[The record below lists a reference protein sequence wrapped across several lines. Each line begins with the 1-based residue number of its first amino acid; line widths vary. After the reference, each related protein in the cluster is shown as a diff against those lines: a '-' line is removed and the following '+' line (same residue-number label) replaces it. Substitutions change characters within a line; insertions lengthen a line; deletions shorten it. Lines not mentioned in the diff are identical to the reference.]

1 MQLENTS
8 HDSPSNC
15 YPPCSTMI
23 TQPVITCSKL
33 TTETQKQGAK
43 YAQS

>member
-15 YPPCSTMI
+15 YPCSTMI